1 MKNERGI
8 TLITLAITIV
18 VMIILTFTISVN
30 IEPYLE
36 QRERSNF
43 ETDMQSLKEEIE
55 QYYSRVKDLPL
66 LNKYTDTSMIE
77 SIKNANDDDEYYV
90 LDIRQLEVKLNNGSD
105 YAKALEKGEDTTIT
119 SSDNLRDLYIIN
131 KQSHTI
137 YYPKGVEYSGSTHYR
152 LPEVYTIIDNE
163 KPTISYDSEKIIDLD
178 TTIDSEYIKNNNS
191 ISDNKS
197 SISEIE
203 IANLVIKNSNNEVV
217 ENTLDKYD
225 IYTVNYTVR
234 DKDGNS
240 TELIT
245 QKMITKPNKSIT
257 LTNIIPNCSFE
268 SGVSGWGNGSPVL
281 GNDKSRTGNYSL
293 KYTVS
298 KSQAFIRINFGDLG
312 IKDKNI
318 YVRSYVFKD
327 SQNTSPLMYV
337 YAASDANMWPS
348 DQVGTSKYIKNLSS
362 YNKWEMCS
370 IIFEKSNSIYNN
382 LLMML
387 AQGNTSGEGTL
398 WWDDLLGFDL
408 APFGDNVPTNEWL
421 DYMIPYFEGT
431 ETFNW

>member
-152 LPEVYTIIDNE
+152 LPEVYT
-163 KPTISYDSEKIIDLD
+163 KI
-178 TTIDSEYIKNNNS
+178 
-191 ISDNKS
+191 
-197 SISEIE
+197 
-203 IANLVIKNSNNEVV
+203 
-217 ENTLDKYD
+217 
-225 IYTVNYTVR
+225 
-234 DKDGNS
+234 
-240 TELIT
+240 
-245 QKMITKPNKSIT
+245 
-257 LTNIIPNCSFE
+257 
-268 SGVSGWGNGSPVL
+268 
-281 GNDKSRTGNYSL
+281 
-293 KYTVS
+293 
-298 KSQAFIRINFGDLG
+298 
-312 IKDKNI
+312 
-318 YVRSYVFKD
+318 
-327 SQNTSPLMYV
+327 
-337 YAASDANMWPS
+337 
-348 DQVGTSKYIKNLSS
+348 
-362 YNKWEMCS
+362 
-370 IIFEKSNSIYNN
+370 
-382 LLMML
+382 
-387 AQGNTSGEGTL
+387 
-398 WWDDLLGFDL
+398 
-408 APFGDNVPTNEWL
+408 
-421 DYMIPYFEGT
+421 
-431 ETFNW
+431 